1 MSLYQKH
8 RPQTLADVQ
17 GNRNIVTTLK
27 GLFATPEKMPHTF
40 LFHGETGCGKTT
52 IARIVAENLGCT
64 ENNLVEIDTGQFTGI
79 DTVRDIRKSAQ
90 FIPLGGGVRVFIID
104 EVHRMTKDA
113 QNAFLKI
120 LEDTPPHIYFILCT
134 TNEKSLLPTIRG
146 RCSQFQVSLLN
157 DSQMEDLLFGIC
169 EKEDEKIEVEVI
181 QTIVKSAEGHPRNA
195 LTILEQV
202 FATPERR
209 RIKVAEQAQILE
221 AEGRELCQALL
232 QQKGWG
238 VTKNILKG
246 LQEQD
251 PEGLRRMVLGY
262 MKAVLLNTDSEQA
275 GYIMECFIEPFY
287 NTGFPGL
294 VYASYQVIKN

>member
-40 LFHGETGCGKTT
+40 LFHGPTGCGKTT
-52 IARIVAENLGCT
+52 IARIVAENLGCA

-90 FIPLGGGVRVFIID
+90 YIPLGGGVRVFIID

-146 RCSQFQVSLLN
+146 RCSQFQVELLTDGQMSSLIA
-157 DSQMEDLLFGIC
+157 GIA
-169 EKEDEKIEVEVI
+169 EKENETIVDDVASA
-181 QTIVKSAEGHPRNA
+181 IVKSAEGHPRNA

>member
-40 LFHGETGCGKTT
+40 LFHGPTGCGKTT
-52 IARIVAENLGCT
+52 IARIVAENLGCA

-90 FIPLGGGVRVFIID
+90 YIPLGGGVRVFIID

-146 RCSQFQVSLLN
+146 RCSQFQVELLTDGQMSSLIA
-157 DSQMEDLLFGIC
+157 GIA
-169 EKEDEKIEVEVI
+169 EKENETIVDDVASA
-181 QTIVKSAEGHPRNA
+181 IVKSAEGHPRNA

-221 AEGRELCQALL
+221 AEGKELCQALL

>member
-120 LEDTPPHIYFILCT
+120 LEDTPPHIYFI
-134 TNEKSLLPTIRG
+134 
-146 RCSQFQVSLLN
+146 
-157 DSQMEDLLFGIC
+157 
-169 EKEDEKIEVEVI
+169 
-181 QTIVKSAEGHPRNA
+181 
-195 LTILEQV
+195 
-202 FATPERR
+202 
-209 RIKVAEQAQILE
+209 
-221 AEGRELCQALL
+221 
-232 QQKGWG
+232 
-238 VTKNILKG
+238 
-246 LQEQD
+246 
-251 PEGLRRMVLGY
+251 
-262 MKAVLLNTDSEQA
+262 
-275 GYIMECFIEPFY
+275 
-287 NTGFPGL
+287 
-294 VYASYQVIKN
+294 

>member
-146 RCSQFQVSLLN
+146 RCSQFQVSLLA